1 MVGIVSVVEVPR
13 TAYATCADGVHVAFQ
28 IVGKGP
34 PDLVFVP
41 NAISHIEVWWEH
53 PAVASYLRRLASFS
67 RLILFDKRGVGSSDR
82 IEGAPTL
89 EARMDDVRAVMDAAG
104 SERAVLCGMSEGGAI
119 AAAFAAT
126 YPRRASALIL
136 LNGALDCYQDPE
148 MRARAE
154 DYVAH
159 GWGEGLSVYG
169 FAPSVADQPGI
180 KEWAGRVERLSASP
194 AAASAIMAMNL
205 GFDARPI
212 LPTVSVPTLVIHS
225 VGDGTVPVSHARE
238 AAALISGACYVE
250 VPSSDHA
257 PFFDRPELSLSA
269 IEQFVTGQRPE
280 PEPDRVLSTVMF
292 TDIVESTKQA
302 SEIGDGRWKDLLGEY
317 DAMVERRLDRYRG
330 QRVKGTG
337 DGTLATFDGPGR
349 AVQCGVAIRDAARF
363 LGLEIRTGLHTGEVV
378 VRSDG
383 DITGLA
389 VVIANRISAKAAAGE
404 ILVSSTVKDLTVG
417 SSLVYDEHDEEELKG
432 VPGRWRLFSVS
443 G

>member
-1 MVGIVSVVEVPR
+1 VEVPR

-28 IVGKGP
+28 VVGEGP

-53 PAVASYLRRLASFS
+53 PAVASYLGRLASFS
-67 RLILFDKRGVGSSDR
+67 RLILFDKRGVGCSDR

-126 YPRRASALIL
+126 YPRRVSALVL
-136 LNGALDCYQDPE
+136 LNGALDCDQDPE
-148 MRARAE
+148 LRALAE

-159 GWGEGLSVYG
+159 GWGDGLSVYG

-194 AAASAIMAMNL
+194 AAARAIMTMNL

-212 LPTVSVPTLVIHS
+212 LATVSTPTLVIHS
-225 VGDGTVPVSHARE
+225 VGDGTVPVSHGRE
-238 AAALISGACYVE
+238 AAALISGARYVE
-250 VPSSDHA
+250 VPSNDHA
-257 PFFDRPELSLSA
+257 PFFDHPELSLAA
-269 IEQFVTGQRPE
+269 IEEFVTGQRPE

-292 TDIVESTKQA
+292 TDIVQSTKQA
-302 SEIGDGRWKDLLGEY
+302 SEIGDRRWKDLLGEY
-317 DAMVERRLDRYRG
+317 DLMVDRQLDRYRG
-330 QRVKGTG
+330 QRVKTTG

-349 AVQCGVAIRDAARF
+349 AVQCGAATRDGARL

-378 VRSDG
+378 VRPDG

-389 VVIANRISAKAAAGE
+389 VVIANRISANAAPGE

-417 SSLVYDEHDEEELKG
+417 SSLVYEQRGEHELKG
-432 VPGRWRLFSVS
+432 VPGTWQLFSVS
-443 G
+443 A